1 MLEGPLFLPFL
12 PDYSGR
18 KEELHFFFFF
28 HIKKDNKRKE
38 LLLLPTHLTTLVPK
52 LKKKPRLACHHGNN

>member
-18 KEELHFFFFF
+18 KEELRFFFY
-28 HIKKDNKRKE
+28 IKKIINKRKE

-52 LKKKPRLACHHGNN
+52 LENNSRLACHHGNN